1 MAGGGGS
8 TGGIGAQSP
17 AVNPPNPMGQIGSA
31 VGGALGGG
39 AQQTT
44 PAYGPSTIQTGQF
57 GSQPIPMGN
66 NLAYNSQPQGPMGGM
81 LPDYANSFPAP
92 PSFGQPPMDPRM
104 MGGEGFTPGFGQQ
117 LMSPENMAMMQQAA
131 QAARQGQ
138 GQGQM
143 GLGQAAQTGALTQPQ
158 TAGLGGLAAL
168 LGGSP
173 TPPTPAVSAPP
184 PPPPPPP
191 PAAPVAAKP
200 APVAAKRAP
209 VAAKPVAKPFAV
221 PPKTPPAVASA
232 IQKLAAKKNFFRRR

>member
-1 MAGGGGS
+1 
-8 TGGIGAQSP
+8 
-17 AVNPPNPMGQIGSA
+17 
-31 VGGALGGG
+31 
-39 AQQTT
+39 
-44 PAYGPSTIQTGQF
+44 
-57 GSQPIPMGN
+57 MGN
-66 NLAYNSQPQGPMGGM
+66 NPAYNSQPQGPMGGM

-143 GLGQAAQTGALTQPQ
+143 GLGQAAQTGALTQQ
-158 TAGLGGLAAL
+158 KTAGLGGLATL
-168 LGGSP
+168 LGGNP
-173 TPPTPAVSAPP
+173 TPPTSTARPTPT
-184 PPPPPPP
+184 
-191 PAAPVAAKP
+191 AKP
-200 APVAAKRAP
+200 APVAAKP
-209 VAAKPVAKPFAV
+209 SVV